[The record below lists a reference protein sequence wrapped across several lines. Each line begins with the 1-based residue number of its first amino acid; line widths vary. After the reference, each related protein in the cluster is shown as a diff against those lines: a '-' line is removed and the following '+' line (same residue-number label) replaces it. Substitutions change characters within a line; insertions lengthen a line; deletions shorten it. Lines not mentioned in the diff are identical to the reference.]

1 VYPAAL
7 VPQVSRSLGRALL
20 ALGSLTVALGLAEG
34 AYRWRMAASEA
45 PDAGDDDWYR
55 RYRAMNETIYRASAD
70 PEFVYE
76 PVPGS
81 SIDMEYGIA
90 GFNGAGLREDHEITS
105 APIPGQVRVAVL
117 GDSLV
122 WSEYLAVHDALPQ
135 RTGEALGA
143 GYEVLNAGVTGYATA
158 EEARWYERAVRPL
171 SPRVVVLVFCMNDLM
186 IMSGPYGRFAD
197 AEERALKDAQDAMF
211 AARAPVRRETIDDV
225 LARREREAPLR
236 LLSRALGLWER
247 WRFESAYVDEYLILA
262 EDEARIAAFGRALD
276 RLGAAI
282 SSDGAIPL
290 LVVSPV
296 LERWEDYRWDGLHR
310 IARQAGEHAGFT
322 VIDPLAALRSRHDAA
337 ELRSGSDNLHYG
349 RTGARVFGAILAD
362 AIRAA
367 VEGR

>member
-1 VYPAAL
+1 VYPAAP
-7 VPQVSRSLGRALL
+7 VQPASRILGRALL
-20 ALGSLTVALGLAEG
+20 ALGSLTAALGLAEG
-34 AYRWRMAASEA
+34 AYRWRMAASA
-45 PDAGDDDWYR
+45 SPDAGDDDWYR
-55 RYRAMNETIYRASAD
+55 RYRAMNETLYRASAD
-70 PEFVYE
+70 PELVYE

-81 SIDMEYGIA
+81 AIEMEYGIA
-90 GFNGAGLREDHEITS
+90 GFNQAGLREDHETS
-105 APIPGQVRVAVL
+105 RDPIPGRTRVAML

-158 EEARWYERAVRPL
+158 EEARWYELAVRPL
-171 SPRVVVLVFCMNDLM
+171 SPRAVALVFCMNDLM

-197 AEERALKDAQDAMF
+197 AEERARKDAQDAMF

-225 LARREREAPLR
+225 IARREREAPVR

-262 EDEARIAAFGRALD
+262 EDEARIAALGRALD

-282 SSDGAIPL
+282 ATGGALPL
-290 LVVSPV
+290 LVISPV
-296 LERWEDYRWDGLHR
+296 LERWEDYRWSGLHR

-322 VIDPLAALRSRHDAA
+322 VIDPLDALRRDHDAA

-349 RTGARVFGAILAD
+349 RTGTRVLGARIAE

-367 VEGR
+367 VEGP